1 MTDVAVPDYSEMATL
16 SIFVL
21 QNMFDMELF
30 IEISLALMT
39 AVLAVIQFVKTRKH
53 PSLYGEKGKLASR
66 ILVSAFLVLIADVFA
81 DSPSSLYIILGMMLP
96 LNCMCLLTSSIWK
109 IERVRLPVHLMIF
122 LECFLGVYRLLCLTG
137 LFQMPS
143 AMIMMILIACLMESM
158 ILQFV
163 VGIALN
169 IHSVK
174 RVMKSGTIWANISIS
189 VDAVYVLSITMDLS
203 AYFVFSAVCPSEYV
217 LHSKIVPLISG
228 LALLAYAMRILNDS
242 LFVIWHKQERRII
255 ESMKVTNVESAVD
268 ASRIDDVYKDLYE
281 RIISHFETER
291 PYLDSKLTINDVV
304 RSLYTN
310 KLYISRSISQFT
322 GRNFCQFVNYYRVM
336 YSLECFRENPALKIH
351 ELASMSGFNSIV
363 SYNMAFR
370 LFMGENPSEWSR
382 KEKSRQ
388 AKIKK

>member
-143 AMIMMILIACLMESM
+143 AVIMMILIACLMESM

-163 VGIALN
+163 IGIALN

-189 VDAVYVLSITMDLS
+189 VDAVYVLSITMNLS

>member
-109 IERVRLPVHLMIF
+109 IERVRLPVNLMIF

-189 VDAVYVLSITMDLS
+189 VDAVYVLSITMSLS

-336 YSLECFRENPALKIH
+336 YSLECFRENPSLKIH

>member
-189 VDAVYVLSITMDLS
+189 VDAVYVLSITMNLS